1 MILLTEAFLKQGE
14 LRLHMNGGYGGGD
27 DFPGDSMAISLKS
40 RAGGEKKQAHL
51 PTASGRP
58 APCSTPFARRAAGR
72 LATHSGMRRAAGAG
86 QYQYQEQEPN
96 PGKPF
101 AHKTARHL
109 FLLLVRGKVYLL

>member
-1 MILLTEAFLKQGE
+1 
-14 LRLHMNGGYGGGD
+14 
-27 DFPGDSMAISLKS
+27 
-40 RAGGEKKQAHL
+40 
-51 PTASGRP
+51 
-58 APCSTPFARRAAGR
+58 
-72 LATHSGMRRAAGAG
+72 MRRAAGAG